1 MEQET
6 VRDIRKL
13 LKDAERYGAGGLEE
27 RLRGFASD
35 IPKLH
40 SLLSQALKE
49 SPPLVHPLHF
59 VLEDGDLGAELTA
72 YARREPEAAAIV
84 DFLITAVEG
93 CKERLRGL
101 GATEYEIEETPIYGR
116 FQLYTGTTSPAQA
129 RLSVDFLTTHARACY
144 DALDIT
150 TSSLSSVLLASSL
163 VPTLNVLEFEHAK
176 APRIKTGPMYRYHPE
191 RMKVSRGYL
200 KKALEMWGG
209 GVFRSQDHA
218 LEVMNKQFG
227 LIMKDVNDA
236 LLDFGL
242 REKGKDKGMQAMYAE
257 HDLMQLT
264 QAFAGEGRQIFDL
277 PRRLVDMLANSDS
290 DDLQVSQLK
299 APYRM
304 QYIHVGPRDGIEF
317 DSGWR
322 FDGAYVIASPE
333 NVAMYL
339 TSVPDAPEDLRK
351 WVYRAEP
358 AFKFVFEADDLV
370 LDIGTAVDVSVARWL
385 ARLEEERD
393 GAPERQA
400 DAEVLASEL
409 GLGAGAVV
417 VVTGQRVADEKE
429 RILSRKEAAHAALT
443 IVVNALCYLTAY
455 PDDIERQWQ
464 PEAPRGLIEELTEGK
479 TPGARRRAEMSL
491 NSQGYGIVHLCGMHF
506 RSEQDVGTEVDG
518 FGVGVRTHWRRGHF
532 RNQPHGPQ
540 RSLRKLV
547 WIMPLLVNSEQ
558 LLPGEEVPGRIYRI
572 SGDQLAPNA

>member
-35 IPKLH
+35 IPQLH

-49 SPPLVHPLHF
+49 SPPLVHALHF
-59 VLEDGDLGAELTA
+59 VLEDGDLGAELIA
-72 YARREPEAAAIV
+72 YARRDPEAAAIV
-84 DFLITAVEG
+84 DFLVAAVEG
-93 CKERLRGL
+93 CKARLRGL
-101 GATEYEIEETPIYGR
+101 GAPEYEIEETPIYGR
-116 FQLYTGTTSPAQA
+116 FQLYTGTASPAQA
-129 RLSVDFLTTHARACY
+129 RLSVDFLTRHARACY
-144 DALDIT
+144 DAVDIT
-150 TSSLSSVLLASSL
+150 TSSLASVLLASSL

-200 KKALEMWGG
+200 KKAMEMWGG
-209 GVFRSQDHA
+209 GVFRSQEHA
-218 LEVMNKQFG
+218 REVMSKQFG
-227 LIMKDVNDA
+227 LIMKEVNDA
-236 LLDFGL
+236 LLEFGL

-264 QAFAGEGRQIFDL
+264 QYFVSEGRQIFDL

-304 QYIHVGPRDGIEF
+304 QYIHVGSRDGIELEA
-317 DSGWR
+317 GWR
-322 FDGAYVIASPE
+322 FDGAYVIASE
-333 NVAMYL
+333 DAVAMYL
-339 TSVPDAPEDLRK
+339 TTVPDEAEDLRR
-351 WVYRAEP
+351 WVYRPEP
-358 AFKFVFEADDLV
+358 AFRFVFEKADLV

-385 ARLEEERD
+385 AQLDEDLE
-393 GAPERQA
+393 GVPQRQVEA
-400 DAEVLASEL
+400 FASEL
-409 GLGAGAVV
+409 GFGAGALT
-417 VVTGQRVADEKE
+417 VVTGQRVADAKDSIF
-429 RILSRKEAAHAALT
+429 RRKEAAHAALT

-464 PEAPRGLIEELTEGK
+464 PEAPRGLIEELTGGK

-506 RSEQDVGTEVDG
+506 RSDPDVSNEGDG
-518 FGVGVRTHWRRGHF
+518 FWVGVRTHWRRGHF

-547 WIMPLLVNSEQ
+547 WIMPLLVNSDQ
-558 LLPGEEVPGRIYRI
+558 LLTGEEVPGRIYRV
-572 SGDQLAPNA
+572 SEVK